1 MEIRRLLEGYQKF
14 IRRLS
19 MEGDLKLRLQSL
31 QQFPYLQQV
40 QSRGLDSFF
49 RSSAL
54 SANILSR
61 CSSCNQYLL
70 KNHLHPFIMM
80 RHSYFQVLK
89 GKTKI
94 LPKFQNFILLKFSF
108 IKLKQYKRSFLVLL
122 FAYISLRFKICHS
135 IRKTNVKNK

>member
-1 MEIRRLLEGYQKF
+1 
-14 IRRLS
+14 

-54 SANILSR
+54 SANILSRCSSCNQYLLKNILSR

-135 IRKTNVKNK
+135 KRKTNVKNK